1 MAEAEAAR
9 ALADANAANDK
20 VNFELESLKIETS
33 ARVEVATNVAKVMA
47 EVGKN
52 ATFYDFGGHV
62 ATDAADGSNLFT
74 RVIGDLPML
83 FAKANAE
90 GKALN
95 GEDVQD
101 TVQKLTEALVGPLA
115 GALGKKPA
123 VTDGKPASDM
133 PVESEVARPDIKT
146 TEAPD
151 DGFVAPSGEAIPP
164 EALDD

>member
-1 MAEAEAAR
+1 
-9 ALADANAANDK
+9 
-20 VNFELESLKIETS
+20 
-33 ARVEVATNVAKVMA
+33 MA

-52 ATFYDFGGHV
+52 ATFYDFGGHA

-123 VTDGKPASDM
+123 VTEGKPASDTS
-133 PVESEVARPDIKT
+133 VESEVVKPDANT
-146 TEAPD
+146 TEVSD
-151 DGFVAPSGEAIPP
+151 DGFVAPSGETIPP

>member
-1 MAEAEAAR
+1 
-9 ALADANAANDK
+9 
-20 VNFELESLKIETS
+20 
-33 ARVEVATNVAKVMA
+33 MA

-52 ATFYDFGGHV
+52 ATFYHFGGHS
-62 ATDAADGSNLFT
+62 ATDATDGSNLFT

-123 VTDGKPASDM
+123 VTDGKPASDTS
-133 PVESEVARPDIKT
+133 VGSEVVKPDVKT
-146 TEAPD
+146 TEVSD
-151 DGFVAPSGEAIPP
+151 DGFVAPSGETIPP